1 MTHFGQLGSRR
12 CYSVLKL
19 STRTNSFFSTGLE
32 KLHTLL
38 HLLIESGSPEM
49 CRSDSL
55 GVFGELTDR
64 GRQSSVLSSL
74 QSCSAG
80 QTGRVGLCIVM
91 QILVMNVNVS
101 VFSLTQHSGGDC
113 GVLIHITV
121 DSLYIIGLF
130 QILKIIH

>member
-12 CYSVLKL
+12 CYAVRDSVLKL

-32 KLHTLL
+32 KLQISL

-49 CRSDSL
+49 CGSDSL
-55 GVFGELTDR
+55 GVFEELTDR

-80 QTGRVGLCIVM
+80 QTW
-91 QILVMNVNVS
+91 QSWS
-101 VFSLTQHSGGDC
+101 V
-113 GVLIHITV
+113 
-121 DSLYIIGLF
+121 YNNANIG
-130 QILKIIH
+130 HEC